1 MTRHAL
7 RSALFPCNLLMKKIS
22 MKSFLTLAFFALAAS
37 TAVHAQTAAPESPQA
52 PASVASSP
60 LSEGEVRKVDKEAS
74 KLTLKHGP
82 LTNLD
87 MPAMTMVFRVSN
99 PAFLDTVKQGDKV
112 RFSVEKMGGQFTV
125 THIEVAN

>member
-7 RSALFPCNLLMKKIS
+7 RGALFPFNPSMKEIS
-22 MKSFLTLAFFALAAS
+22 MKSFLTLAFFVLAAS
-37 TAVHAQTAAPESPQA
+37 TAAHAQTPAPESAQA
-52 PASVASSP
+52 PAAVVSSP

-82 LTNLD
+82 LVSLD

-99 PAFLDTVKQGDKV
+99 PAFLDAVKQGDKV

-125 THIEVAN
+125 THIEVAK